1 MVLERSENVLRL
13 ALESHV
19 SMTIVAQVGSLV
31 VPMANALRLVLEG
44 RAIILQIVQRVNI
57 VVIALRVQ
65 VNVPLLV
72 LENRVNINHT
82 AQLMNIAAV
91 ILLVIYA
98 NVVSHALVYRVH
110 ITVNAHQVKVVGR
123 TKNAR

>member
-82 AQLMNIAAV
+82 AQLMNIAVVA
-91 ILLVIYA
+91 LLVIYA
-98 NVVSHALVYRVH
+98 NVLNHALVYRAH
-110 ITVNAHQVKVVGR
+110 ITVNAHQAKVVGR